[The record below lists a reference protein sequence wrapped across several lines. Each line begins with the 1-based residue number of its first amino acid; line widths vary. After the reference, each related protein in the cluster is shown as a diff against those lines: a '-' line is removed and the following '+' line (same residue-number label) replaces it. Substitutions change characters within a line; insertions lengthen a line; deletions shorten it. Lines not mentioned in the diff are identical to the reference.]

1 MQLPNRFIW
10 KQKSFEN
17 INNLST
23 EYCKETFQFQKVNI
37 FPQCYLTKE
46 NLQLSFK
53 TGLNAKDKNKE
64 KRKDNK
70 EVEKSQILIFNI
82 IVRVFFPL
90 FHFTIKQKFY
100 FDLILF
106 FPTKDWPLIQKS
118 HDLPSS
124 NKKQ

>member
-23 EYCKETFQFQKVNI
+23 EYFNETFQFQKVNI
-37 FPQCYLTKE
+37 FPQCYLPKE

-53 TGLNAKDKNKE
+53 TGLNAKGKNKE

-82 IVRVFFPL
+82 IVRG
-90 FHFTIKQKFY
+90 
-100 FDLILF
+100 F
-106 FPTKDWPLIQKS
+106 FPTFSLHYKTEVLLWSDFIF
-118 HDLPSS
+118 S
-124 NKKQ
+124 NKKLAIDPKISWPS